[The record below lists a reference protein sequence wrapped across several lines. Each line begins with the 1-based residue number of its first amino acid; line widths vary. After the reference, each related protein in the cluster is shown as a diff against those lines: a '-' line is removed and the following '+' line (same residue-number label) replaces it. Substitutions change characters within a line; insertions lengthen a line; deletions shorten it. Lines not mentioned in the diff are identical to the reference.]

1 HFPSPT
7 LTVSILEGKEGD
19 WVNLTC
25 SAPSPC
31 LTHPS
36 TLTWTPK
43 MGDIMET
50 MQMSPNK
57 SAAKTSVL
65 SFIATNLHHRQNI
78 SCTATYKMGNGNSDS
93 SLTTSLKTEIL
104 CNGFSMCNLSTNQGR
119 VTLSVTLNDTYLRS
133 TITVNQLQERNLSS
147 LLCFSFNSL
156 GSDSKQLFFN
166 SPKISGE
173 NQGTNC
179 NSFQV
184 NLAQTVHVMTGSCVT
199 IPCSFDVTKKHQNN
213 LNGQCVAKWYSS
225 KSKQLTDRDPVI
237 GNLEKKDCTTTFN
250 KMQTHDNESYH
261 FRLECNDL
269 KYNFQTSK
277 VKIEVTDNFPSPILT
292 PSTLKIKEGESV
304 SLMCSAPAPC
314 LPHPPTLTW
323 TPTLGDIQETLQEN
337 LDKTKFKTSV
347 LNFTASHLHNKQN
360 ISCTAVYKKQ
370 DGSSDAA
377 LTTRLMP
384 DILFSSNCTKTA
396 NQLNCS
402 CETVGNPTPM
412 THWFLNGQ
420 SVSQSSQ
427 MVVTNEFLDN
437 SHLRSIITVNEPQN
451 KDLSTLL
458 CFSSNSLGSA
468 SKQFF
473 DRCLESLREN
483 QGFKRHTPKLEGLE
497 VPNMI
502 EDAIYANTAELS
514 QAGIRQPS
522 NGIDNE
528 DEIRESSGKKSEDL
542 VYAQVHWSRKSKTKK
557 PENDANMN
565 FTGSSFLE
573 EEKFARGDMLF
584 VSSALEM
591 GSLYAEVKP
600 R

>member
-1 HFPSPT
+1 MVG
-7 LTVSILEGKEGD
+7 LLIYLLIG
-19 WVNLTC
+19 
-25 SAPSPC
+25 SA
-31 LTHPS
+31 
-36 TLTWTPK
+36 
-43 MGDIMET
+43 I
-50 MQMSPNK
+50 
-57 SAAKTSVL
+57 
-65 SFIATNLHHRQNI
+65 
-78 SCTATYKMGNGNSDS
+78 
-93 SLTTSLKTEIL
+93 
-104 CNGFSMCNLSTNQGR
+104 
-119 VTLSVTLNDTYLRS
+119 
-133 TITVNQLQERNLSS
+133 
-147 LLCFSFNSL
+147 
-156 GSDSKQLFFN
+156 
-166 SPKISGE
+166 
-173 NQGTNC
+173 QGTNC

-277 VKIEVTDNFPSPILT
+277 VKIEVTDDFPSPILT

-384 DILFSSNCTKTA
+384 DVLFPSQILFSSNCTKTA

-468 SKQFF
+468 SKQLF

-483 QGFKRHTPKLEGLE
+483 QGQIPLFGFIATVAAFVLVVFALLVFIWFQKTHSKTRGIGGDIDTNAYLMKEE
-497 VPNMI
+497 NQVPNMI

-542 VYAQVHWSRKSKTKK
+542 VYAHVHWSRKSKTKK

-600 R
+600 RNVKVNMLSLNS